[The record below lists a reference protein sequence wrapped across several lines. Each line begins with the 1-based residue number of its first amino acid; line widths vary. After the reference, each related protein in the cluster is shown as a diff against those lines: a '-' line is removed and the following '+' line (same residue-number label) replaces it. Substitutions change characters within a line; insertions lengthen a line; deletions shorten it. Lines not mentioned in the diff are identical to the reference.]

1 MNNNPKISIIVP
13 VFNVENYLHRCID
26 SILIQTFKDF
36 EVLLI
41 DDGSTDKSGK
51 ICDEYAFNDNRVK
64 VFHKRNG
71 GVSSARNV
79 GLNNAV
85 GKWVTFCDS
94 DDYVHENFLYDFLS
108 QPHTVDL
115 LSQGYWERRNDVL
128 AEKYEQDGIYVGAR
142 LNRFILDMYKS
153 TQLGFLWCKAFKL
166 DIIKSHSL
174 LFNENIRH
182 MEDLD
187 FIIRYCH
194 YVDKIS
200 NSSKCNYVYSY
211 PIIMKNYHED
221 SFPIYISQY
230 EKLSEREAD
239 TLYINEL
246 NEIFSKKLTISL
258 LFDYDFRTNKQHYE
272 YIKKYRQMQ
281 NDKEL
286 KNIKSPK
293 TARIFSVLSK
303 YQLVCLSFLL
313 SVVIYYICKIKNYK

>member
-1 MNNNPKISIIVP
+1 MNNSPKISIIVP

-36 EVLLI
+36 ELLLI

-51 ICDEYAFNDNRVK
+51 ICDEYAFKDNRVK

-94 DDYVHENFLYDFLS
+94 DDYVYENFLCDFLS

-115 LSQGYWERRNDVL
+115 LSQGYLERRNDVL
-128 AEKYEQDGIYVGAR
+128 TEKYEKDGIYVGAR

-166 DIIKSHSL
+166 DIIKSHNL
-174 LFNENIRH
+174 LFNESIRH

-187 FIIRYCH
+187 YIIRYCY
-194 YVDKIS
+194 YVNKVS

-211 PIIMKNYHED
+211 PIIAKNYHED

-230 EKLSEREAD
+230 EKLSERDAD

-258 LFDYDFRTNKQHYE
+258 LFDYVFRTNKQHFE
-272 YIKKYRQMQ
+272 YINKYRQMQ
-281 NDKEL
+281 KDKVI
-286 KNIKSPK
+286 KNISNPK

-303 YQLVCLSFLL
+303 CPLKYVSFILSI
-313 SVVIYYICKIKNYK
+313 VICFICKIKNYK

>member
-1 MNNNPKISIIVP
+1 MNNSPKISIIVP

-26 SILIQTFKDF
+26 SILVQTFKDF

-166 DIIKSHSL
+166 DITT
-174 LFNENIRH
+174 
-182 MEDLD
+182 
-187 FIIRYCH
+187 
-194 YVDKIS
+194 V
-200 NSSKCNYVYSY
+200 
-211 PIIMKNYHED
+211 
-221 SFPIYISQY
+221 Q
-230 EKLSEREAD
+230 
-239 TLYINEL
+239 
-246 NEIFSKKLTISL
+246 
-258 LFDYDFRTNKQHYE
+258 
-272 YIKKYRQMQ
+272 
-281 NDKEL
+281 
-286 KNIKSPK
+286 
-293 TARIFSVLSK
+293 
-303 YQLVCLSFLL
+303 
-313 SVVIYYICKIKNYK
+313 